1 MTASS
6 IHNGIMRIKK
16 LAFAAGE
23 DSGSK
28 DNLVVEPPTVTILVG
43 PNNAGKSQCIREIYD
58 WMRGAPCEFKVL
70 KDINLSYPSNATPLV
85 DLIRQFQVEPI
96 NDNERRNQGQG
107 HIIISRPAVVGD
119 NAERVQVHPSS
130 LDGWLSNLSN
140 SGNRMNVHT
149 NSVRF
154 LTLMLDAETRLNL
167 TKERIAG
174 HHDDDPKNHLWYLND
189 NPDAMRD
196 VSEHCQKAFPGHYF
210 TIDPI
215 KRTHFRIR
223 LSREKPTEDVKDGY
237 GPPTREYHRTG
248 QLITDMGD
256 GVKCFVGLIA
266 AVVAL
271 KQKCLLID
279 DPEAFLHPPVARH
292 LGASLIELA
301 MNYGTQIFLSTH
313 SGEFLLGCLET
324 PRPETSEPPRFNVI
338 RLTYDGEGAA
348 TATRLENDT
357 LVRFMREPILRSA
370 RVLDGLFHS
379 AVVITEG
386 DSDRVIYEEINRRLL
401 EAKDKGVQDGAF
413 LRAQNRDTVYKMLGP
428 LRSIGV
434 PTAAIVDI
442 DIFYDPKDSTQDAFT
457 IQRLVNA
464 ADIPSDETAEIL
476 QKAETI
482 RNAINPLIGRKSF
495 MKTGIAQKD
504 LKPKVRGDLQSLID
518 SLAEHGVFVVPVGTL
533 ESWLKH
539 LDIRGES
546 SEWVVNCLEKLGA
559 DPSNPSYVHPDKG
572 DVWDFIRRVARWTQE

>member
-1 MTASS
+1 MTTSS
-6 IHNGIMRIKK
+6 IQNGIMRIKK
-16 LAFAAGE
+16 LVFAAGE

-43 PNNAGKSQCIREIYD
+43 PNNAGKSQCIGEIHD
-58 WMRGAPCEFKVL
+58 WMRGAPRKFKVL
-70 KDINLSYPSNATPLV
+70 KEIDLSYPSSAAPLV
-85 DLIRQFQVEPI
+85 GLLRQFQVEPI

-119 NAERVQVHPSS
+119 NAERAPVHPSS
-130 LDGWLSNLSN
+130 LDSWLSNLSD
-140 SGNRMNVHT
+140 SGNRMNVHMH
-149 NSVRF
+149 SVKF

-174 HHDDDPKNHLWYLND
+174 HHDDDPQNHLWYLN
-189 NPDAMRD
+189 NNRAARKD
-196 VSEHCQKAFPGHYF
+196 VSEHCQKAFPGYYF

-223 LSREKPTEDVKDGY
+223 LSKEKPTEDVEDGY
-237 GPPTREYHRTG
+237 GGPTREYHRKG

-324 PRPETSEPPRFNVI
+324 PRPEASEPARFNVI

-348 TATRLENDT
+348 TATRLDNDT

-379 AVVITEG
+379 AVIITEG

-413 LRAQNRDTVYKMLGP
+413 LRAQSRDTVYKMLGP
-428 LRSIGV
+428 LRSINV
-434 PTAAIVDI
+434 PTAAIIDI
-442 DIFYDPKDSTQDAFT
+442 DIFYDPKDSTQDAYP
-457 IQRLVNA
+457 IQQLVNA
-464 ADIPSDETAEIL
+464 ADISSDETAEIL
-476 QKAETI
+476 QKAKTV
-482 RNAINPLIGRKSF
+482 RNAVNPSIVRRSF
-495 MKTGIAQKD
+495 QKNGIAHEDLTSKD
-504 LKPKVRGDLQSLID
+504 RKALQSLID
-518 SLAEHGVFVVPVGTL
+518 SLAEHGIFVVPGGTL

-539 LDIRGES
+539 LDIKGES
-546 SEWVVNCLEKLGA
+546 SSWVVNCLEKLGA